1 MSYLASLMLRLS
13 GGAARLPEPL
23 RARHAEYVTGAQ
35 QDDGGFAGRRGRSDP
50 YYTSFALRTLVVLG
64 RLEPDL
70 AGKAAAFLQAR
81 LDEKLA
87 PADFLAL
94 VGAAAL
100 VEGVTGEDLFARAGN
115 DRRAAVID
123 FAGSLRRDDGA
134 YAKTERSGP
143 SSTYQTF
150 LVAATKELVGA
161 PQDDPDTIVAM
172 LRSRRRDD
180 GGFVEL
186 PVVQQSGTNPTAAA
200 MGLLG
205 ILERADEPA
214 GRGAAAFLAGM
225 QTPEGGFRANT
236 RIPAADLLSTFTALA
251 TLADLGALESVDAPG
266 AAAYVTSLEVPTGGF
281 RGGPWDD
288 APDAEYTFYGIGSL
302 AVLAGAEA

>member
-23 RARHAEYVTGAQ
+23 RARHADYVAAAQ
-35 QDDGGFAGRRGRSDP
+35 RDDGGFAGRRALSDP
-50 YYTSFALRTLVVLG
+50 YYTSFALRTLAVLG
-64 RLEPDL
+64 RLEPDV
-70 AGKAAAFLQAR
+70 AGRAAAFLQAR
-81 LDEKLA
+81 LDAKLA

-94 VGAAAL
+94 VGGAVL
-100 VEGVTGEDLFARAGN
+100 VEAVTGEDLFARAGL
-115 DRRAAVID
+115 DRHAAVID
-123 FAGSLRRDDGA
+123 FAEGLRRDDDG

-161 PQDDPDTIVAM
+161 PRDEAGPIVEM
-172 LRSRRRDD
+172 LRSRRRDE

-200 MGLLG
+200 VGLLG

-214 GRGAAAFLAGM
+214 GRGAAAFLAAM

-236 RIPAADLLSTFTALA
+236 RIPVADLLSTFTALA
-251 TLADLGALESVDAPG
+251 TLADLGALASVDTVG
-266 AAAYVTSLEVPTGGF
+266 AAAYVGSLEVPEGGF
-281 RGGPWDD
+281 RGGLWDD
-288 APDAEYTFYGIGSL
+288 APDVEYTFYGIGSL
-302 AVLAGAEA
+302 AVLAAGVG

>member
-1 MSYLASLMLRLS
+1 MSYLARLMLRLS
-13 GGAARLPEPL
+13 AGAAKLPEPL
-23 RARHAEYVTGAQ
+23 RDRHAGYVAAAQ

-50 YYTSFALRTLVVLG
+50 YYTSFALRTLAVLG
-64 RLEPDL
+64 RLEPGVTGR
-70 AGKAAAFLQAR
+70 ATAFLQSR

-94 VGAAAL
+94 VGGAL
-100 VEGVTGEDLFARAGN
+100 LIEGLTGEDVFARAGH
-115 DRRAAVID
+115 DRLEDVVRLAEQL
-123 FAGSLRRDDGA
+123 GRDDGG

-143 SSTYQTF
+143 SSSYQTF

-161 PQDDPDTIVAM
+161 PRDDAVPIVEM

-186 PVVQQSGTNPTAAA
+186 PVVRESGTNPTAAA
-200 MGLLG
+200 MGLLR
-205 ILERADEPA
+205 ILERADDPMA
-214 GRGAAAFLAGM
+214 RGVAAFLAAM

-236 RIPAADLLSTFTALA
+236 RIPVADLLSTFTALA
-251 TLADLGALESVDAPG
+251 TLADLGAFESVDT
-266 AAAYVTSLEVPTGGF
+266 AAAARYVASLEVPEGGF

-288 APDAEYTFYGIGSL
+288 APDVEYTFYGIGSL
-302 AVLAGAEA
+302 AVLAAGEG

>member
-1 MSYLASLMLRLS
+1 MSYLAHLMLRLS
-13 GGAARLPEPL
+13 AGAARLPEPL
-23 RARHAEYVTGAQ
+23 RARQAGYVAAAQ

-50 YYTSFALRTLVVLG
+50 YYTSFALRTLAVLG
-64 RLEPDL
+64 RLEPDV
-70 AGKAAAFLQAR
+70 AGKAAAFLQSR
-81 LDEKLA
+81 LDQKLA

-94 VGAAAL
+94 VGAVVLLEA
-100 VEGVTGEDLFARAGN
+100 VTGEDLFARAGL

-123 FAGSLRRDDGA
+123 FAGPLRRDDGG
-134 YAKTERSGP
+134 YAKTERSGL

-161 PQDDPDTIVAM
+161 LQDDPDTIVAM
-172 LRSRRRDD
+172 LRSHRRDD

-200 MGLLG
+200 MGLLR
-205 ILERADEPA
+205 ILEQADEPA

-225 QTPEGGFRANT
+225 QTPEGGFRANS
-236 RIPAADLLSTFTALA
+236 RIPVADLLSTFTALA
-251 TLADLGALESVDAPG
+251 TLADLGALESVDTAG
-266 AAAYVTSLEVPTGGF
+266 AAAYVASLEVPTGGF

-288 APDAEYTFYGIGSL
+288 APDVEYTFYGIGSL
-302 AVLAGAEA
+302 ALLAAGVG

>member
-1 MSYLASLMLRLS
+1 MSYLARLMLRLAA
-13 GGAARLPEPL
+13 GAAKLPEPL
-23 RARHAEYVTGAQ
+23 RARHADYVAAAQ
-35 QDDGGFAGRRGRSDP
+35 RDDGGFAGRRGRSDP
-50 YYTSFALRTLVVLG
+50 YYTSFALRTLAVLARMDRDVAG
-64 RLEPDL
+64 R
-70 AGKAAAFLQAR
+70 AAAFLHAR

-94 VGAAAL
+94 VGAAVLIEA
-100 VEGVTGEDLFARAGN
+100 VAGDDPFARAGL
-115 DRRAAVID
+115 DRRAAAVD
-123 FAGSLRRDDGA
+123 FTGPLRRDDGG
-134 YAKTERSGP
+134 YAKTQRSGP

-161 PQDDPDTIVAM
+161 SPEEAGPVVEM

-186 PVVQQSGTNPTAAA
+186 PVVRQSGTNPTAAA

-205 ILERADEPA
+205 ILDRAEEPMA
-214 GRGAAAFLAGM
+214 RGVAAFLAAM

-236 RIPAADLLSTFTALA
+236 RIPVADLLSTFTALA
-251 TLADLGALESVDAPG
+251 TLADLKALESVDTAG
-266 AAAYVTSLEVPTGGF
+266 AAAYVASLEVPTGGF

-288 APDAEYTFYGIGSL
+288 APDVEYTFYGVGSL
-302 AVLAGAEA
+302 AVLAAGEG

>member
-1 MSYLASLMLRLS
+1 MSYLASLMLRLTR
-13 GGAARLPEPL
+13 GAARLPESL
-23 RARHAEYVTGAQ
+23 CARHADYVAAAQ
-35 QDDGGFAGRRGRSDP
+35 RGDGGFAGRRGRSDP
-50 YYTSFALRTLVVLG
+50 YYTSFALRTLAVLG
-64 RLEPDL
+64 KLQPEV
-70 AGKAAAFLQAR
+70 AVSAAAFLQAR
-81 LDEKLA
+81 LAEDLT

-100 VEGVTGEDLFARAGN
+100 IERFTGEDPFARAGR

-123 FAGSLRRDDGA
+123 FTKRLRRDDGA

-150 LVAATKELVGA
+150 LVAASKELVGA
-161 PQDDPDTIVAM
+161 PLDHAGPIVEV

-186 PVVQQSGTNPTAAA
+186 PVVRQSGTNPTAAA

-214 GRGAAAFLAGM
+214 ARGAAGFLAAM

-236 RIPAADLLSTFTALA
+236 RIPVADLLSTFTALA
-251 TLADLGALESVDAPG
+251 TLADLGALQTVHTKG
-266 AAAYVTSLEVPTGGF
+266 AAAYVASLEVPEGGF

-288 APDAEYTFYGIGSL
+288 APDVEYTFYGIGSL
-302 AVLAGAEA
+302 AVLAAAEA